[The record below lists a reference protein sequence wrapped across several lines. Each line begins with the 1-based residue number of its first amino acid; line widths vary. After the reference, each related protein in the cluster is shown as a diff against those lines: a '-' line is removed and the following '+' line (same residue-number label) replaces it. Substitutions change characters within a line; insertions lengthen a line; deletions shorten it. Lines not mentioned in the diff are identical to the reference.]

1 MFSIKFV
8 EMSGFAEKLMYLCVH
23 TKTLKLLNMLK
34 GCKIKLIDQA
44 FSILLHRQLNLNL
57 TTV

>member
-23 TKTLKLLNMLK
+23 TKTFKYVK
-34 GCKIKLIDQA
+34 GM
-44 FSILLHRQLNLNL
+44 
-57 TTV
+57 